1 MTLAPLRMAALR
13 IAVLASGRG
22 SNLQAL
28 IDARFAGALDVE
40 LVGVFSDKAK
50 AVALERAR
58 THGIAA
64 LALDPRDYYDRL
76 AFDEALFAAVDAT
89 RPDFVVCA
97 GYMRMISPEVV
108 ERYAGRMINI
118 HPSLLPAYQGLKT
131 HARALAAGD
140 AVHGASVHFVTAELD
155 GGPVIAQV
163 RMGIVAGDTPEA
175 LAARLLPLEH
185 RLMVA
190 CVALIA
196 RRSVFPTPFG
206 IAIDGRLQDAPLAL
220 DADGVLRDP
229 AGFVA

>member
-1 MTLAPLRMAALR
+1 MRV
-13 IAVLASGRG
+13 AVLASGRG

-28 IDARFAGALDVE
+28 IDARFAGALDIE

-64 LALDPRDYYDRL
+64 VALDPRDHYDRL
-76 AFDEALFAAVDAT
+76 AFDEALFAAVDET
-89 RPDFVVCA
+89 TPDLIVCA
-97 GYMRMISPEVV
+97 GYMRLISPEVV
-108 ERYAGRMINI
+108 DRYAGRMINI

-131 HARALAAGD
+131 HARVLAAGD

-163 RMGIVAGDTPEA
+163 RMDVLDDDTPDA
-175 LAARLLPLEH
+175 MAARLLPREH
-185 RLMVA
+185 KLLVA
-190 CVALIA
+190 TVALLA
-196 RRSVFPTPFG
+196 RRHVFPTPFG
-206 IAIDGRLQDAPLAL
+206 IAIDGRLQEAPLEL